1 MFSKLVTGALALSLA
16 ATLAMATDG
25 VRFNVI
31 KDVMLKDAPKGE
43 KAVSETEKKYNEMI
57 ADDIEGIG
65 FVLSDPHERI
75 NDGYATKYGG
85 TNLDNLG
92 FFSLT
97 ADEALRPLLLKAPE
111 LGGFS
116 PFNLHIYKVKGEEVT
131 RVGHVTPNTML
142 DIVGV
147 QDKAIRAEFTKIFE
161 PLDALVDEKLGGKV
175 EIVQYDKLPAQPML
189 RFEIE
194 VDREGALS
202 DFIDSFQEEFEAAF
216 EEKKYIIAGY
226 KNFREAYAD
235 LELEFPKYDAYFVYS
250 LCHFTFSNG
259 VFNLVDGQEGDARP
273 DAGAFAPCSMYFY
286 IEKGSNKM
294 VVGMPKLENWIAVM
308 SIKDK
313 KMVDAIH
320 TLDKEIVGIMEGLGA
335 KSL

>member
-16 ATLAMATDG
+16 ATMAMAVDG

-31 KDVMLKDAPKGE
+31 KDSMLKDAPKDE
-43 KAVSETEKKYNEMI
+43 KAVSVAEKNYMDMLNN
-57 ADDIEGIG
+57 DIEEIG
-65 FVLSDPHERI
+65 FVLSDPHEHI
-75 NDGYATKYGG
+75 NDAYSTKYGG

-92 FFSLT
+92 FFSIA

-116 PFNLHIYKVKGEEVT
+116 PFNLHIYKVKGEDVT

-147 QDKAIRAEFTKIFE
+147 EDKATRAEFTEMFV
-161 PLDALVDEKLGGKV
+161 PLDKLVDEKLGGKV
-175 EIVQYDKLPAQPML
+175 EMVQYDKLPANPMMK
-189 RFEIE
+189 FEVTFE
-194 VDREGALS
+194 RKKDLA
-202 DFIDSFQEEFEAAF
+202 DFIDGFQEKFEEAF
-216 EEKKYIIAGY
+216 EDNNYIIAGY
-226 KNFREAYAD
+226 KNFKEAYTD
-235 LELEFPKYDAYFVYS
+235 LELDFPRYDAYFVYS

-273 DAGAFAPCSMYFY
+273 DAGAFAPCSMYMY

-294 VVGMPKLENWIAVM
+294 IIGMPKLENWIAVM
-308 SIKDK
+308 NVKDK
-313 KMVDAIH
+313 KKVDMIH
-320 TLDKEIVGIMEGLGA
+320 TLDKEIIGIMEGLGA
-335 KSL
+335 KSI

>member
-16 ATLAMATDG
+16 ATMAMAVDG

-31 KDVMLKDAPKGE
+31 KDSMLKDAPKDE
-43 KAVSETEKKYNEMI
+43 KAVTVVEKNYMDMLEN
-57 ADDIEGIG
+57 DIEGIG

-75 NDGYATKYGG
+75 NDAYSTKYGG

-92 FFSLT
+92 FFSVT

-116 PFNLHIYKVKGEEVT
+116 PFNLHIYKVKGDDNT

-147 QDKAIRAEFTKIFE
+147 QDKEVRAEFTKIFE
-161 PLDALVDEKLGGKV
+161 PLDKLVDEKLGGKV
-175 EIVQYDKLPAQPML
+175 EIVEYDKLTANPMMN
-189 RFEIE
+189 FEVTFE
-194 VDREGALS
+194 RPEDLS
-202 DFIDSFQEEFEAAF
+202 EFIDTFQEEMEEAF
-216 EEKKYIIAGY
+216 EDKNYIIAGY
-226 KNFREAYAD
+226 KNFREAYDD
-235 LELEFPKYDAYFVYS
+235 LEQDFSKYDAYFVYS

-294 VVGMPKLENWIAVM
+294 IVGMPKLENWIAVM
-308 SIKDK
+308 GVKDPK
-313 KMVDAIH
+313 KVDAIH

-335 KSL
+335 KSI

>member
-1 MFSKLVTGALALSLA
+1 MFSKLITGAVALSLA
-16 ATLAMATDG
+16 ATMAMAADG

-31 KDVMLKDAPKGE
+31 KDSMLKDAPKGE
-43 KAVSETEKKYNEMI
+43 KAVSVVEKNYMDMLN
-57 ADDIEGIG
+57 DDLEGIG

-75 NDGYATKYGG
+75 NDAYATKYGG

-92 FFSLT
+92 FFSVT

-116 PFNLHIYKVKGEEVT
+116 PFNLHIYKVKGDNNT

-147 QDKAIRAEFTKIFE
+147 QDKATRAEFTKIFE
-161 PLDALVDEKLGGKV
+161 PLDKLVDEKLGGKV
-175 EIVQYDKLPAQPML
+175 EMVQYDKLTANPMMN
-189 RFEIE
+189 FEMTFE
-194 VDREGALS
+194 RPEDLS
-202 DFIDSFQEEFEAAF
+202 EFIDTFQEEFEAAF
-216 EEKKYIIAGY
+216 EDKKYIIAGY
-226 KNFREAYAD
+226 KNFREAYDD
-235 LELEFPKYDAYFVYS
+235 LEQDFDKYDAYFVYS

-273 DAGAFAPCSMYFY
+273 DAGAFAPCSMYMY

-308 SIKDK
+308 NVTDK
-313 KMVDAIH
+313 RMVDAIH

-335 KSL
+335 KSK

>member
-43 KAVSETEKKYNEMI
+43 KAVSEVEKNYMDLINNE
-57 ADDIEGIG
+57 IEEIG

-116 PFNLHIYKVKGEEVT
+116 PFNLHIYKVKGENVT

-147 QDKAIRAEFTKIFE
+147 QDKATRAAFTETFV
-161 PLDALVDEKLGGKV
+161 PLDKLVDEKLGGKV
-175 EIVQYDKLPAQPML
+175 EIVQYDKLPAQPMMQ
-189 RFEIE
+189 FEIE
-194 VDREGALS
+194 VDHEGALS

-226 KNFREAYAD
+226 KNFREAYND
-235 LELEFPKYDAYFVYS
+235 LELDFSKYDAYFVYS

-273 DAGAFAPCSMYFY
+273 DAGAFAPCSMYMY

-294 VVGMPKLENWIAVM
+294 IVGMPKLENWIAVM

>member
-1 MFSKLVTGALALSLA
+1 MFSKLITGALALSIA

-31 KDVMLKDAPKGE
+31 KDSMLKNPSKDE
-43 KAVSETEKKYNEMI
+43 KAATVVEKKYMEMLEN
-57 ADDIEGIG
+57 DMEGIG

-75 NDGYATKYGG
+75 NDAYSTKYGG

-92 FFSLT
+92 FFSMT

-147 QDKAIRAEFTKIFE
+147 QDKATRAEFTEIFG
-161 PLDALVDEKLGGKV
+161 PLDELVDEKLGGKV
-175 EIVQYDKLPAQPML
+175 EYVQYDKLPAQPML
-189 RFEIE
+189 RFEID

-202 DFIDSFQEEFEAAF
+202 DFIDGFQEEFEAAF
-216 EEKKYIIAGY
+216 EDKKYIIAGY
-226 KNFREAYAD
+226 KNFKEAYND
-235 LELEFPKYDAYFVYS
+235 LELDFSKYDAYFVYS

-294 VVGMPKLENWIAVM
+294 IVGMPKLENWIAVM
-308 SIKDK
+308 GIKDK
-313 KMVDAIH
+313 KKVDAIN

>member
-1 MFSKLVTGALALSLA
+1 MFSKLVTGALALSIA

-31 KDVMLKDAPKGE
+31 KDSMLKNPSKDE
-43 KAVSETEKKYNEMI
+43 KAATVVEKKYMDMLENDM
-57 ADDIEGIG
+57 EGIG

-75 NDGYATKYGG
+75 NDAYATKYGG

-92 FFSLT
+92 FFSMT

-116 PFNLHIYKVKGEEVT
+116 PFNLHIYKVKGDENT

-147 QDKAIRAEFTKIFE
+147 QDKATRAEFTKIFE
-161 PLDALVDEKLGGKV
+161 PLDKLVDEKLGGKV
-175 EIVQYDKLPAQPML
+175 EIVKYDKLTPNPMMN
-189 RFEIE
+189 FEMTFE
-194 VDREGALS
+194 RPEELS
-202 DFIDSFQEEFEAAF
+202 EFIDTFQEDFEAAF
-216 EEKKYIIAGY
+216 EDHKYIIAGY
-226 KNFREAYAD
+226 KNFKEAYTD
-235 LELEFPKYDAYFVYS
+235 LELDFGKYDAYFVYS

-273 DAGAFAPCSMYFY
+273 DAGAFAPCSMYMY
-286 IEKGSNKM
+286 IEKGSNKL
-294 VVGMPKLENWIAVM
+294 VIGMPKLENWIAVM
-308 SIKDK
+308 GVKDPK
-313 KMVDAIH
+313 KVDAIH
-320 TLDKEIVGIMEGLGA
+320 TLDKEIISIMEGLGA
-335 KSL
+335 KSI

>member
-1 MFSKLVTGALALSLA
+1 MFSKLLTGALALSLA
-16 ATLAMATDG
+16 ATMAMAADG

-31 KDVMLKDAPKGE
+31 QDEMLKDAPKGE
-43 KAVSETEKKYNEMI
+43 KAVSVAEKNYMDMLNNDME
-57 ADDIEGIG
+57 DIG
-65 FVLSDPHERI
+65 FILSDPHERI

-116 PFNLHIYKVKGEEVT
+116 PFNLHIYKVKGENVT
-131 RVGHVTPNTML
+131 RVGHVMPNTML

-147 QDKAIRAEFTKIFE
+147 QDKATRAEFTKIFE
-161 PLDALVDEKLGGKV
+161 PLDALVEEKLGGKV
-175 EIVQYDKLPAQPML
+175 EVVQYDKLPAQPMMH
-189 RFEIE
+189 FEIE
-194 VDREGALS
+194 VDREGELS

-235 LELEFPKYDAYFVYS
+235 LELDFPKYDAYFVYS

-273 DAGAFAPCSMYFY
+273 DAGAFAPCSMYMY

-308 SIKDK
+308 GIKDK

>member
-1 MFSKLVTGALALSLA
+1 MFSKLVTGALALSIA

-31 KDVMLKDAPKGE
+31 KDSMLKNPSKDE
-43 KAVSETEKKYNEMI
+43 KAATVVEKKYMDMLENDM
-57 ADDIEGIG
+57 EGIG

-75 NDGYATKYGG
+75 NDAYATKYGG

-92 FFSLT
+92 FFSMT

-116 PFNLHIYKVKGEEVT
+116 PFNLHIYKVKGDENT

-147 QDKAIRAEFTKIFE
+147 QDKATRAEFTKIFE
-161 PLDALVDEKLGGKV
+161 PLDKLVDEKLGGKV
-175 EIVQYDKLPAQPML
+175 EIVKYDKLTPNPMMN
-189 RFEIE
+189 FEMTFE
-194 VDREGALS
+194 RPEELS
-202 DFIDSFQEEFEAAF
+202 EFIDTFQEDFEAAF
-216 EEKKYIIAGY
+216 EDHKYIIAGY
-226 KNFREAYAD
+226 KNFKEAYTD
-235 LELEFPKYDAYFVYS
+235 LELEFGKYDAYFVYS

-273 DAGAFAPCSMYFY
+273 DAGAFAPCSMYMY
-286 IEKGSNKM
+286 IEKGSNKL
-294 VVGMPKLENWIAVM
+294 VIGMPKLENWIAVM
-308 SIKDK
+308 GVKDPK
-313 KMVDAIH
+313 KVDAIH
-320 TLDKEIVGIMEGLGA
+320 TLDKEIISIMEGLGA
-335 KSL
+335 KSI